1 VSVLSRRQFDALLA
15 PIHAALYRFAVR
27 LVGTN
32 DADDCLQT
40 GLLVGWNQI
49 SRFPPSPLSQDLLR
63 FLAPRVRQAC
73 RQHRRDL
80 ARNVVDYYAPETL
93 LPLLEQMSTDP
104 TLELPDIS
112 ARAYDQFREQMFGF
126 LQRASLTRLQETCV
140 REWLN
145 GVTQQNIAVYLGISQ
160 QAVSQHIAAAAE
172 KLRAVQYWEE
182 EPAEWIVR
190 FFWEQVAE
198 IKRSIPQKRSKSRPV
213 QKVRQRTATPRGQKK
228 RTLATATGL
237 CGKRGTEDALPKA

>member
-1 VSVLSRRQFDALLA
+1 VSVLLRSRDFDLLLKPIRPALRRLA
-15 PIHAALYRFAVR
+15 VG
-27 LVGTN
+27 LVGTR

-40 GLLVGWNQI
+40 GLLLGWNQI
-49 SRFPPSPLSQDLLR
+49 SRLAPNPLPNDLLR
-63 FLAPRVRQAC
+63 FLAPRIRQAC

-80 ARNVVDYYAPETL
+80 ARDIVDYYAPETL

-104 TLELPDIS
+104 SLALPDIS
-112 ARAYDQFREQMFGF
+112 ARVYDQFREQMFGF

-198 IKRSIPQKRSKSRPV
+198 IKRSIPQKRNKSRPV
-213 QKVRQRTATPRGQKK
+213 QKVRQRNAKPSGQKK
-228 RTLATATGL
+228 GTLATATGL
-237 CGKRGTEDALPKA
+237 PQKRG